1 MTYAEALSAASSL
14 PFDERIR
21 LVQEVWDS
29 IAESESVPVL
39 LPKEE
44 AELDRRL
51 AHLDEHSGDVVP
63 WEVVRQEARDRNSK

>member
-1 MTYAEALSAASSL
+1 MTYSEALSAANLLS
-14 PFDERIR
+14 FDERIR

-39 LPKEE
+39 PPEQQ

-51 AHLDEHSGDVVP
+51 AHLDEHPDDVES
-63 WEVVRQEARDRNSK
+63 WETIRKEAKARNLR